1 MGLPI
6 PGAAKGPDFL
16 ATLLFVHCTRSVFV
30 SSHRCEFLMPIAAS
44 RTAGKHDLVELA
56 QEASSALDA
65 LLADATTK
73 VRERVVVEGNVVG
86 RLFDREQR
94 ATHGLAWFA
103 TYAEAVRQLAAY
115 AERMTAEGMF
125 GEVEDLLVRIGLGE
139 YLAQVAGGIPMSQ
152 GEVARLSDLGLSP
165 AQVAARIEPIA
176 ENLAVN
182 GNNAERR
189 ARLIELIRTGH
200 GATVG
205 LCGLEETLESIREEM
220 RKFADT
226 EVIGHAQGWHR
237 TNSYI
242 PLEVIAQMSELGVFG
257 LTIPEEFGGMGL
269 GKESM
274 CVVSEELS
282 RGYIGVGSLGTRS
295 EIAAELILGSGTA
308 AQKKKWL
315 PKIASGEVLPTAV
328 FTEPNTG
335 SDLASIK
342 TRAVREGDVYRVYGN
357 KTWITHPVRADLMTL
372 LVRTNP
378 KEAGHRGLSMLLA
391 EKPRGDDK
399 RPFPI
404 RGMSGTEIEVLGY
417 RGMKEYEIA
426 FDGFEVKAENLL
438 GGVEGLGFK
447 QLMQTFESARIQTA
461 ARAIGVAQ
469 AAMEQALDYAQN
481 RVQFG
486 APIVGFPR
494 VADKIVM
501 MAVEIMIARQLTYHA
516 AREKDS
522 GRRCDLEAGMAKLLA
537 ARVAW
542 AAADNAVQVHGG
554 NGFALEF
561 PVSRILCD
569 ARILNIFEGAAEIQA
584 QVIARR
590 LLDGTN

>member
-1 MGLPI
+1 
-6 PGAAKGPDFL
+6 
-16 ATLLFVHCTRSVFV
+16 
-30 SSHRCEFLMPIAAS
+30 MPIAAS
-44 RTAGKHDLVELA
+44 RPAAEHELIELGR
-56 QEASSALDA
+56 EATTALDA
-65 LLADATTK
+65 LLADAVIK
-73 VRERVVVEGNVVG
+73 VGERVVVEGHPVS

-94 ATHGLAWFA
+94 ATHGLAWLA
-103 TYAEAVRQLAAY
+103 TYVEAVRQLAAY
-115 AERMTAEGMF
+115 TERMVGNDTF
-125 GEVEDLLVRIGLGE
+125 GEIEEHLVRIGLGE
-139 YLAQVAGGIPMSQ
+139 CIAQIVGGIPMSQ
-152 GEVARLSDLGLSP
+152 GEVVRPSDMGLTA
-165 AQVAARIEPIA
+165 AQVAAR
-176 ENLAVN
+176 VN
-182 GNNAERR
+182 PMVESLISSGNTAERR
-189 ARLIELIRTGH
+189 ARLIELMRASH

-205 LCGLEETLESIREEM
+205 IAGLDETLESIREEM

-226 EVIGHAQGWHR
+226 EVIGNAQTWHR

-242 PLEVIAQMSELGVFG
+242 PLEIIGQMSELGVFG

-295 EIAAELILGSGTA
+295 EIAAELILGGGTTE
-308 AQKKKWL
+308 QKQKWL
-315 PKIASGEVLPTAV
+315 PKLASGEVLPTAV

-335 SDLASIK
+335 SDLASLK
-342 TRAVREGDVYRVYGN
+342 TRAVREGDVYKVYGN

-378 KEAGHRGLSMLLA
+378 KEKGHRGLSMLLA
-391 EKPRGDDK
+391 EKPRGTDEN
-399 RPFPI
+399 PFPA

-426 FDGFEVKAENLL
+426 FDGFEVKVENLL

-469 AAMEQALDYAQN
+469 AAMEQAIQYGKN

-486 APIVGFPR
+486 GPIIGFPR
-494 VADKIVM
+494 VSDKIIM

-522 GRRCDLEAGMAKLLA
+522 GRRCDLEAGMAKLYS